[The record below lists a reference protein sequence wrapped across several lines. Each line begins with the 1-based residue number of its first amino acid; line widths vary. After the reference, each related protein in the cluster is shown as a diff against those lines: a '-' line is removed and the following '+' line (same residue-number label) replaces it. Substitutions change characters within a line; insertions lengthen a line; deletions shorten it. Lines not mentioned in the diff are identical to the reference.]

1 MRPEKQFLLN
11 EVQQQVKGS
20 PYLLLVDFTGLNVTQ
35 SSELR
40 ARLAKASAE
49 FHVVKNSVLKL
60 AAKEAG
66 LSQFDD
72 VLSGPTAIVFGK
84 DKSEVTAAAKV
95 LKTFGAEFEKPKL
108 KLGFLGNNVLD
119 VNQIKVLADLPGKET
134 LRAQFLGLLQAP
146 AQRFVR
152 VLAAKQSEFLSVLKQ
167 YEEKLG
173 KKQ

>member
-1 MRPEKQFLLN
+1 MRPGKQFLLN

-20 PYLLLVDFTGLNVTQ
+20 PYLLLVDFTGLNVSQ
-35 SSELR
+35 SNELR
-40 ARLAKASAE
+40 TRLAKASAE

-66 LSQFDD
+66 LTQFDA
-72 VLSGPTAIVFGK
+72 VLTGPTAIVVGN

-95 LKTFGAEFEKPKL
+95 LKTFASEFDKTKL
-108 KLGFLGNNVLD
+108 KLGFLGNSVLD
-119 VNQIKVLADLPGKET
+119 VNQIKALADLPGKEA